1 MTQEVEKKKGGKL
14 GMLKPYMQPAA
25 QLGAA
30 TAGFVLAHVGY
41 TKTPANF
48 KTGLQ
53 GFAIALTLAIATI
66 WGSTKVKNEHVKN
79 GMLGLGLYSSVKAVN
94 ALTSI
99 VPDTSVKGL
108 GAFALPD
115 GVKSFLST
123 IVPNL
128 GAAEPIHVDFRGME
142 IYDHNADLGEAV
154 DQTYEFVNAMDN
166 LGELDNTT
174 SFYNKPVSLAAL
186 DVEAA

>member
-1 MTQEVEKKKGGKL
+1 MTTEKTEKASKL
-14 GMLKPYMQPAA
+14 GMLAAYKKPAA

-30 TAGFVLAHVGY
+30 TAGFVLAHVGF

-94 ALTSI
+94 ALTAI
-99 VPDTSVKGL
+99 VPTTTNGL
-108 GAFALPD
+108 GAYALPKGAKDVINMLFPTLD
-115 GVKSFLST
+115 G
-123 IVPNL
+123 
-128 GAAEPIHVDFRGME
+128 AEPLMVDFSGME
-142 IYDHNADLGEAV
+142 IYDNTADLGNAI
-154 DQTYEFVNAMDN
+154 DQTYEFVNGYHEMNGFEDTTIVN
-166 LGELDNTT
+166 LAGYENLN
-174 SFYNKPVSLAAL
+174 VRVA
-186 DVEAA
+186 